1 MRLGKRKYLA
11 ALTVVLLLFF
21 SGCQNSQP
29 AAQANASVESSG
41 QSGDIVAWGEVK
53 YNDGY
58 QISIDF
64 PARVENIAVKEGDT
78 VKLGSAL
85 ITLSTD
91 DYQKN
96 LKKLQMQSDSAKA
109 STNNVDQ
116 AALKA
121 DITVLKNQI
130 SYKTEEL
137 RNGRKPELQLLQN
150 SLSLAQKEEKQT
162 QDDLNKYQKLLSDGV
177 ISQSD
182 YSKYSDI
189 LDQKAKVV
197 KDAKDSITK
206 TKRTLQEELDNLNTQ
221 LKSKEVQL
229 SQQESSAN
237 AAQIDLDLMSAKT
250 KKPYL
255 SGNNIISNLNSGIV
269 EEINVVRG
277 TVISGQT
284 AQKVINLIDAS
295 SVYVSA
301 EVPEEFIGQIS
312 TDSKVYVVPTSNKN
326 IKIPGHIIQIS
337 NQAVE
342 KDGDRIIKVQVK
354 TDEKSDFIKPGLT
367 SDVHFSRE
375 SSANGIKGKT
385 N

>member
-1 MRLGKRKYLA
+1 MRFDKRKYLA
-11 ALTVVLLLFF
+11 ALTIVPLLFF
-21 SGCQNSQP
+21 SGCQKNQP
-29 AAQANASVESSG
+29 AVPANTPVESSG

-53 YNDGY
+53 YSDVY

-64 PARVENIAVKEGDT
+64 PARVENIAVKQGDS
-78 VKLGSAL
+78 VKLGSTL

-91 DYQKN
+91 DYQKTVQ
-96 LKKLQMQSDSAKA
+96 KLQTQADSAKA
-109 STNNVDQ
+109 SANHVDH

-121 DITVLKNQI
+121 DIAVLKNQI
-130 SYKTEEL
+130 AYKTKEL
-137 RNGRKPELQLLQN
+137 SNGRKPELQLLQN
-150 SLSLAQKEEKQT
+150 TLSLAQKEEKQA
-162 QDDLNKYQKLLSDGV
+162 QDDLNKYQKLLSEGM
-177 ISQSD
+177 ISESD
-182 YSKYSDI
+182 YNKYSDV
-189 LDQKAKVV
+189 LDQKTKAV
-197 KDAKDSITK
+197 KDAKNNITK
-206 TKRTLQEELDNLNTQ
+206 TRRALQEELDNLNTQ

-229 SQQESSAN
+229 SQQENSAN

-269 EEINVVRG
+269 EEISVVRG
-277 TVISGQT
+277 AVINGQT
-284 AQKVINLIDAS
+284 AQKVISLIDADS
-295 SVYVSA
+295 IYVSA

-312 TDSKVYVVPTSNKN
+312 ADSKVYIVPASNKDM
-326 IKIPGHIIQIS
+326 KIPGHIVQIS

-354 TDEKSDFIKPGLT
+354 ADGKSDFIKPGLT

-375 SSANGIKGKT
+375 SNVKGMKGKI